1 MQVCEPSAGSML
13 ICVSVVVVPWV
24 FGLTPA
30 LPTIDHAYE
39 SPFCGSGFAQVNC
52 TLPPSAEYDPVR
64 FSTLG
69 TLPVVMAES
78 GESFS
83 GSYVS
88 GFLICTL
95 LLSETESIFGMITYA
110 NTSSTAAIAATT
122 ETTIVRG
129 LAQMLRCFG
138 AVGET

>member
-13 ICVSVVVVPWV
+13 MCVSVVVVPWT

-30 LPTIDHAYE
+30 SPTIDHTYE
-39 SPFCGSGFAQVNC
+39 SPFCGSGFIQVNC

-64 FSTLG
+64 FSILG

-83 GSYVS
+83 
-88 GFLICTL
+88 
-95 LLSETESIFGMITYA
+95 
-110 NTSSTAAIAATT
+110 
-122 ETTIVRG
+122 
-129 LAQMLRCFG
+129 
-138 AVGET
+138 

>member
-13 ICVSVVVVPWV
+13 ICVSVVVPWV

-30 LPTIDHAYE
+30 SPTIDHAYE

-64 FSTLG
+64 FSILG

-83 GSYVS
+83 
-88 GFLICTL
+88 
-95 LLSETESIFGMITYA
+95 
-110 NTSSTAAIAATT
+110 
-122 ETTIVRG
+122 
-129 LAQMLRCFG
+129 
-138 AVGET
+138 